1 MILNIILIN
10 AIMKLLSIDVGI
22 KNLAYCLFD
31 HNKVTN
37 AREILLWD
45 VINLCG
51 SVPNCNVQACNK
63 KAKFT
68 IANETTIHNFCPTHA
83 KKSTYIIPTANIS
96 HKKIKKMKL
105 VDLQKVVKD
114 YNIPLEATSV
124 KKDDIFRTVLQWMDK
139 NMLQPVN
146 AVVANDFDLIQIG
159 IAMRDAFNKE
169 LVDHLSTIDEIV
181 IENQISPIANRMK
194 SLQDMIAQYFIMHNK
209 TKISFVSAANK
220 LKVGGKP
227 PTTPLLDE
235 HSKEHMVEISH
246 EGAVGVKPSKGAVGV
261 KPSKGGVGAGPQGY
275 AARKKE
281 GIKITHSILTE
292 KHTQWL
298 PHFNQHKK
306 KDDLADS
313 FLQGNWYLNKK

>member
-51 SVPNCNVQACNK
+51 SVPNCNIQACNK

-68 IANETTIHNFCPTHA
+68 IANETTIHNFCPIHA

-105 VDLQKVVKD
+105 VELHKVVKD

-124 KKDDIFRTVLQWMDK
+124 KKDDIFKTVIQWMDK

-159 IAMRDAFNKE
+159 VAMRDAFNKE
-169 LVDHLSTIDEIV
+169 LVDHLASIDEIV

-194 SLQDMIAQYFIMHNK
+194 TLQGMIAQYFIMHNK
-209 TKISFVSAANK
+209 TKISFVSASNK
-220 LKVGGKP
+220 LKEYSEAD
-227 PTTPLLDE
+227 T
-235 HSKEHMVEISH
+235 SS
-246 EGAVGVKPSKGAVGV
+246 
-261 KPSKGGVGAGPQGY
+261 Y
-275 AARKKE
+275 ASRKKE

-292 KHTQWL
+292 EHTKWL

>member
-1 MILNIILIN
+1 
-10 AIMKLLSIDVGI
+10 MKLLSIDVGI

-31 HNKVTN
+31 DNKVTN
-37 AREILLWD
+37 TREILLWD

-51 SVPNCNVQACNK
+51 SVPNCNIQACNK

-105 VDLQKVVKD
+105 VDLNKVIKD

-124 KKDDIFRTVLQWMDK
+124 KKDDIFKTVMQWMDK

-159 IAMRDAFNKE
+159 IAMRDAFNKD
-169 LVDHLSTIDEIV
+169 LVDHLASIDEIV

-194 SLQDMIAQYFIMHNK
+194 TLQGMIAQYFIMHNK
-209 TKISFVSAANK
+209 TKISFVSASNK
-220 LKVGGKP
+220 LKEYSEAD
-227 PTTPLLDE
+227 T
-235 HSKEHMVEISH
+235 SS
-246 EGAVGVKPSKGAVGV
+246 
-261 KPSKGGVGAGPQGY
+261 Y
-275 AARKKE
+275 ASRKKE

-292 KHTQWL
+292 KHNKWL